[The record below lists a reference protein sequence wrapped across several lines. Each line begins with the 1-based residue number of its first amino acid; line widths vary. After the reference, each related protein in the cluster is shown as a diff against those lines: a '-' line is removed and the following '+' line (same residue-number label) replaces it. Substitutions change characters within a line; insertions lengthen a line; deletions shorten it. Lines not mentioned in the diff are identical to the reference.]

1 MIYGQLNPDS
11 GSPELLATPDNTTE
25 DGKVI
30 ASSGY
35 DGVAVFHNGDATF
48 VCFGAYWEGAL
59 SSDMIGKAYR
69 LQLVLT

>member
-11 GSPELLATPDNTTE
+11 GNPELLATSDNTIK

-30 ASSGY
+30 ASSSY

-48 VCFGAYWEGAL
+48 ICFGAYWEGAL
-59 SSDMIGKAYR
+59 PSNMIGKAYR
-69 LQLVLT
+69 LQQVLT